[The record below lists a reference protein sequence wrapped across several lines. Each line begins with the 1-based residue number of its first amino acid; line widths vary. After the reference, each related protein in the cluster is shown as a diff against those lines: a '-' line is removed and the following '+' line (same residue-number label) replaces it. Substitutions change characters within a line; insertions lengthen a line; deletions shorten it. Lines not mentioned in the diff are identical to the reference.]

1 MADLVIWPRASF
13 GIKPLLVIKG
23 GFVAWSAMG
32 DGNGSIMLAEPM
44 VQRPMWGALGRARN
58 ALSAT
63 FVSQLAIDNDVAR
76 KLDVQKPL
84 VPIRSVRRLRK
95 ADMVRNAALPHI
107 EVDPQTFQVR
117 ADGVLLHVDPV
128 SHVPLARRYLL
139 R

>member
-1 MADLVIWPRASF
+1 
-13 GIKPLLVIKG
+13 
-23 GFVAWSAMG
+23 
-32 DGNGSIMLAEPM
+32 MLAEPM